1 MEGSLSIAPL
11 NRAGTRNPDLT
22 VALQAAILETVT
34 QVQLTREDPLPSI
47 HKATAVN
54 VPIVLLPIL
63 LLREVLKVTPLPAE
77 DHTPADLIPAV
88 AEVTVAEG
96 AEVFPAADDK

>member
-1 MEGSLSIAPL
+1 
-11 NRAGTRNPDLT
+11 
-22 VALQAAILETVT
+22 
-34 QVQLTREDPLPSI
+34 
-47 HKATAVN
+47 VN